1 MVANSN
7 SINYQLVLISSS
19 LFGMQFPRAR
29 INNNKS
35 NQRKI
40 RDVYKIVF
48 WQLLKGGFKKKNNK
62 NKNSPNIPTNFY
74 IIYEIVVIS
83 VLNSNSEL

>member
-48 WQLLKGGFKKKNNK
+48 WQLLKGGFKKKK
-62 NKNSPNIPTNFY
+62 TIKIK
-74 IIYEIVVIS
+74 IHRIYQQIFI
-83 VLNSNSEL
+83 LFMK